1 MYLYPDNLRAKA
13 TLWLW
18 ELRDIAVIGIGGIL
32 AAAAAAKLH
41 FLLPAVLL
49 TVYAF
54 LAIRFEDTSI
64 LDFLR
69 SACAFFLV
77 KQQYFEWGFAS
88 ECGKKSRV
96 RTEKEKRR
104 ASSLTPKQSQDTA
117 CSPKA
122 ARKLRTF

>member
-18 ELRDIAVIGIGGIL
+18 ELRDIAAIGIGGIL
-32 AAAAAAKLH
+32 AVVAATKLH

-69 SACAFFLV
+69 SACTFFLV
-77 KQQYFEWGFAS
+77 KQQHFEWRMDS
-88 ECGKKSRV
+88 ECGQ
-96 RTEKEKRR
+96 KRKQHD
-104 ASSLTPKQSQDTA
+104 SSLTPKRLRDIA
-117 CSPKA
+117 CLPKA
-122 ARKLRTF
+122 ARRLRTS